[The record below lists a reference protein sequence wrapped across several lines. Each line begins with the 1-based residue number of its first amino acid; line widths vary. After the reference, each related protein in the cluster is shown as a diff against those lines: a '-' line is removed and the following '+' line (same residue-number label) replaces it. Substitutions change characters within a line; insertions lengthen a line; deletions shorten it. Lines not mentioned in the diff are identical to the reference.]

1 MKVYVI
7 RDDNY
12 YSLNRREKEEIF
24 KKSLS
29 VFKKRVADSG
39 VIQEYKKRE
48 YYESPGQK
56 KRRKQKES
64 IALRKK
70 AEKNNINYK
79 I

>member
-12 YSLNRREKEEIF
+12 YNLNRREKEEIF

-64 IALRKK
+64 MIQRKK
-70 AEKNNINYK
+70 AEKK
-79 I
+79 SSL